1 MQSDFSDNCLH
12 HYNIENLNLFD
23 TELELVNTK
32 QMIKNKLKELIIEL
46 KKHKVQAILVSAY
59 KMKHLKPM
67 HQSIMTK
74 MKNYAY
80 VDWIVLNVI
89 IKHSIKIFEEASNL

>member
-12 HYNIENLNLFD
+12 RYNIENLNLFY

-46 KKHKVQAILVSAY
+46 KKYKVQAILVSAY
-59 KMKHLKPM
+59 KMKHLKT
-67 HQSIMTK
+67 HASK
-74 MKNYAY
+74 HYNKNEKLCLRRLDCLKCNNKA
-80 VDWIVLNVI
+80 
-89 IKHSIKIFEEASNL
+89 

>member
-12 HYNIENLNLFD
+12 RYNIENLNLFY

-46 KKHKVQAILVSAY
+46 KKYKVRAILVSAY
-59 KMKHLKPM
+59 KMKHLKT
-67 HQSIMTK
+67 H
-74 MKNYAY
+74 A
-80 VDWIVLNVI
+80 
-89 IKHSIKIFEEASNL
+89 

>member
-12 HYNIENLNLFD
+12 RYNIENLNLFD

-46 KKHKVQAILVSAY
+46 KKYKVRAILVSAY
-59 KMKHLKPM
+59 KMKHLKT
-67 HQSIMTK
+67 H
-74 MKNYAY
+74 A
-80 VDWIVLNVI
+80 
-89 IKHSIKIFEEASNL
+89 

>member
-12 HYNIENLNLFD
+12 RYNIENLNLLD

-46 KKHKVQAILVSAY
+46 KKYKVRAILVSAY
-59 KMKHLKPM
+59 KMKHLKT
-67 HQSIMTK
+67 H
-74 MKNYAY
+74 A
-80 VDWIVLNVI
+80 
-89 IKHSIKIFEEASNL
+89 